1 MGKKNCIVRESY
13 TRWVKDRV
21 KEIFLPFPFKPST
34 SIKPPEP
41 TINHTSEVDELKGT
55 IKELEKENVDL
66 KSRLGKMSLEKET
79 LKFNLNQKRDKAH
92 QADNKVQVEL
102 HKRRKVGEALKGTC
116 GSMSGKKKQ
125 LAEAQYQA
133 CKVELNYKEKIKKL

>member
-1 MGKKNCIVRESY
+1 MGKKNCIAREAY

-21 KEIFLPFPFKPST
+21 KEILLPFSFKPFM

-55 IKELEKENVDL
+55 IKALENENANL

-79 LKFNLNQKRDKAH
+79 LKFNLNQKRDRA
-92 QADNKVQVEL
+92 
-102 HKRRKVGEALKGTC
+102 
-116 GSMSGKKKQ
+116 
-125 LAEAQYQA
+125 
-133 CKVELNYKEKIKKL
+133 